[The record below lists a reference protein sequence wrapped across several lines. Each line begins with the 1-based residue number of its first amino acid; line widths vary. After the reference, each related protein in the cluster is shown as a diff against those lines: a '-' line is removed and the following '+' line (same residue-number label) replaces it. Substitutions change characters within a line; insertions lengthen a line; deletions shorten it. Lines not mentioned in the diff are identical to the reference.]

1 MELANLSPQQLR
13 KAADLKEKVEALQEE
28 LNQLAGVADAKAAE
42 KHKPARRS
50 TRRPSAHGRVNFQAG
65 RRSRPGMAP
74 TLVPEGG
81 RTRQDK
87 QMTVKAAVLTAL
99 ESGEAMSKREIA
111 KRVSVLRGKKTNPDS
126 LNPTLDEM
134 KREDRTILNPER
146 GMYQIRAQ

>member
-1 MELANLSPQQLR
+1 
-13 KAADLKEKVEALQEE
+13 
-28 LNQLAGVADAKAAE
+28 
-42 KHKPARRS
+42 
-50 TRRPSAHGRVNFQAG
+50 
-65 RRSRPGMAP
+65 
-74 TLVPEGG
+74 
-81 RTRQDK
+81 
-87 QMTVKAAVLTAL
+87 MTVKAAVLTAL